1 MNTGRCRSESCG
13 ATVQWAKAAG
23 SGRLMPFDV
32 DATPDGQW
40 AVSAGVARHLTA
52 EERAGFPGDLYSC
65 HFATCP
71 DAASWRSKR

>member
-1 MNTGRCRSESCG
+1 MNTGRCRSANCA
-13 ATVQWAKAAG
+13 ATVQWARTAN
-23 SGRLMPFDV
+23 GRLMPFDV

-40 AVSAGVARHLTA
+40 AVSVGVARHLTA
-52 EERAGFPGDLYSC
+52 AERAGFTGDLYSC